1 MVIDLSSKSENAKL
15 NFVYGQRVKLLR
27 ENLNLSR
34 KALAEILDISDMFL
48 TQIELG
54 QRGVSNV
61 TLIKFADA
69 LCTTTDYLLTGR
81 TNGADITSI
90 LSLLERMEPPILH
103 GAENLL
109 KEYLNSINYV
119 KSKVEQ
125 SQQSSNKNI

>member
-15 NFVYGQRVKLLR
+15 NFVFGQRVKLLR

-34 KALAEILDISDMFL
+34 KALAEMLDISDMFL

-61 TLIKFADA
+61 TLIKFADV

-90 LSLLERMEPPILH
+90 LSLLERMEPPILR

-125 SQQSSNKNI
+125 SQQSS

>member
-1 MVIDLSSKSENAKL
+1 MIDLSSKSENAKL
-15 NFVYGQRVKLLR
+15 NFVFGQRVKLLR

-125 SQQSSNKNI
+125 SQQSTNKNI

>member
-15 NFVYGQRVKLLR
+15 NFVFGQRVKLLR

-125 SQQSSNKNI
+125 SQQSTNKNI